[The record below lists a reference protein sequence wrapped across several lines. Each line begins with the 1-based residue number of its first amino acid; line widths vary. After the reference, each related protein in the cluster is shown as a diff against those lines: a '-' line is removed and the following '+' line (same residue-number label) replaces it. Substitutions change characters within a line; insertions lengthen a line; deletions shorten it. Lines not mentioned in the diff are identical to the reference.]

1 MLHKVALNLAQEE
14 IFLFSALLF
23 CSNVAQACY
32 NEYSIQNGELQD
44 VAHYQIISGMK
55 SSSIEHALYLARDR
69 HTQNPTT
76 ENYSD
81 FGVALCYAG
90 RYAEA
95 MKIFQAIEKKTP
107 NKYQTAANI
116 GTTYELLGKLDSA
129 LFWIKRGLQIN
140 PDSHGGS
147 EWIHVK
153 ILEHEIAAN
162 GDANYSLTHS
172 VLGWDSGNDS
182 IPTKMKNKQWI
193 EHLGHQLTER
203 MVFVKP
209 KNTVVGQLIFE
220 YANINAMWGDK
231 LNIDVWILI
240 DIYEKAMEYGYN
252 TPLIEKRLAY
262 LGVKPEKTIVENRTE
277 TTNYNFYYLIP
288 ALLSALAFCGIVCW
302 KR

>member
-1 MLHKVALNLAQEE
+1 MTTKIL
-14 IFLFSALLF
+14 LFSALLF

-32 NEYSIQNGELQD
+32 NEYSIQNGELRD
-44 VAHYQIISGMK
+44 VSPYEFIAGMT
-55 SSSIEHALYLARDR
+55 SSLSKRALPVAKDR
-69 HTQNPTT
+69 YTENPTT

-81 FGVALCYAG
+81 YGVALCYAG

-162 GDANYSLTHS
+162 GDANYS
-172 VLGWDSGNDS
+172 
-182 IPTKMKNKQWI
+182 
-193 EHLGHQLTER
+193 
-203 MVFVKP
+203 
-209 KNTVVGQLIFE
+209 VGILETTAFLKKLK
-220 YANINAMWGDK
+220 INNG
-231 LNIDVWILI
+231 LNI
-240 DIYEKAMEYGYN
+240 
-252 TPLIEKRLAY
+252 
-262 LGVKPEKTIVENRTE
+262 
-277 TTNYNFYYLIP
+277 
-288 ALLSALAFCGIVCW
+288 
-302 KR
+302 